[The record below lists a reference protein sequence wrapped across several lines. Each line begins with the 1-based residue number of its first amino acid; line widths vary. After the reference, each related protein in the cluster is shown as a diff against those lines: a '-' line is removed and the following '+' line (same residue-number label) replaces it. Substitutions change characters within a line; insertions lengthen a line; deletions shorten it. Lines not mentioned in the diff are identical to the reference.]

1 MAVQQLILNLSD
13 LVGRA
18 VGEAVTVEIS
28 ADPELWPSRL
38 DPARFESAILNLAVN
53 ARDAMPKGG
62 RLMIA
67 LSVTEADVGRVDL
80 ASGDYVRISV
90 TDTGVDMTRDVQRRG
105 FEPFFTTKDVGKGT
119 GLGLAQIYG
128 FAKQSGG
135 TATIESALGKGTT
148 VALYLPRVDR
158 EIVEEQPPSAEPA
171 AVPGYGKPI
180 LIVEDQPDVLEVI
193 EVFLEGLDY
202 RILTAADG
210 VAARKLLE
218 SNEPIDLLLT
228 DAVMPNGVSGMDLAH
243 EARRLRQDLNAIRIA
258 AQTPCRTW
266 SFSKSRSG
274 RRSSLT
280 R

>member
-1 MAVQQLILNLSD
+1 M
-13 LVGRA
+13 
-18 VGEAVTVEIS
+18 
-28 ADPELWPSRL
+28 
-38 DPARFESAILNLAVN
+38 ESYDCV
-53 ARDAMPKGG
+53 RP
-62 RLMIA
+62 
-67 LSVTEADVGRVDL
+67 L

-158 EIVEEQPPSAEPA
+158 EIVE
-171 AVPGYGKPI
+171 
-180 LIVEDQPDVLEVI
+180 DQPDVLEVI

-243 EARRLRQDLNAIRIA
+243 EARRLRQDLKIVMMSGYLRDPHSRADALPDLVFLEKPFRQTELAHAITGA
-258 AQTPCRTW
+258 L
-266 SFSKSRSG
+266 
-274 RRSSLT
+274 SSIG
-280 R
+280 